1 MGFKDKFSSFF
12 ALDDEEMDYYEENET
27 SSTQPS
33 SAAQSRTQASK
44 PAVRKESAI
53 QPKAP
58 QTVGKSRETNVVA
71 INQQAGKKPRIKV
84 VEPRVY
90 SEVQEIADL
99 LLANQSVVLNFRRS
113 EKEQAKKMIDFLM
126 GTVYA
131 INGDIQRIGAEI
143 FLCTPPSVEIDGAEL
158 MSMSQYDL

>member
-12 ALDDEEMDYYEENET
+12 ALDDEEMDYYEENEP

-33 SAAQSRTQASK
+33 AAQTRTQTSK
-44 PAVRKESAI
+44 PVVRKEQTI
-53 QPKAP
+53 QPKTNP
-58 QTVGKSRETNVVA
+58 SVGKSRETNVVA
-71 INQQAGKKPRIKV
+71 LNQQAGKKPRIKV